1 MGMEALE
8 TVIAYWEDALAA
20 YNPTAR
26 YGVNYTAPALP
37 FYLNIF

>member
-20 YNPTAR
+20 YNPT
-26 YGVNYTAPALP
+26 G
-37 FYLNIF
+37 